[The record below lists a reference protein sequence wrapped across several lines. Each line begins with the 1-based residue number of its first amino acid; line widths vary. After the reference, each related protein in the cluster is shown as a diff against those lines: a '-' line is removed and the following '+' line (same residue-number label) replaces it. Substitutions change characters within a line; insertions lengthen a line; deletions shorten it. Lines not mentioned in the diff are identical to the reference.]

1 MKTKLSVVVML
12 VMTLLACSANDSS
25 DKGDEEALVEE
36 RTVLDASLL
45 RAIQEYAD
53 NGILSENYAN
63 TLNLLTDKRILLTV
77 TAEAGNVAAL
87 KDKLLALGV
96 TNIAE
101 YKHLISGVLPIQ
113 NLEKLSGVAGI
124 SWVSSAQ
131 AMTNVSPGGIAYNA
145 ADTAMFT
152 DVVKKQHNVDGAGV
166 TIGVMSDSYN
176 CLGGAEADVL
186 TGDLP
191 VDVDVIKEYS
201 FCADTH

>member
-53 NGILSENYAN
+53 NGIISENYAN
-63 TLNLLTDKRILLTV
+63 TLNLMTDKRILLTV

-87 KDKLLALGV
+87 KDKLLALGM
-96 TNIAE
+96 TNITE

-113 NLEKLSGVAGI
+113 NLEKLSGV
-124 SWVSSAQ
+124 
-131 AMTNVSPGGIAYNA
+131 
-145 ADTAMFT
+145 
-152 DVVKKQHNVDGAGV
+152 
-166 TIGVMSDSYN
+166 
-176 CLGGAEADVL
+176 
-186 TGDLP
+186 
-191 VDVDVIKEYS
+191 
-201 FCADTH
+201 